1 MAASKFQKK
10 LNALKTS
17 GPALNAMPEVA
28 ASVGARDTPAPVGA
42 PDASKIRSEIARP
55 GLEPEGQ
62 IVRVRADEIYE
73 VEQVRPE
80 DDFDEEIISGMVD
93 SFSEF
98 GNLTPPRCFPKDR
111 KGYRVWFGATRIRS
125 MKKRGDEFIDIYVGR
140 PPKDEKQR
148 IMGQLIENLQQS
160 GLKPLATAL
169 AFEQL
174 KTDFNMTGEEIAR
187 SLGKP
192 TAFVSKHIRIGSAP
206 EKIKALLKNKSVSD
220 VDLAYT
226 LIQIDSIDAGAAD
239 RLIERHKAGNT
250 LTRAQVKKELDRLKG
265 RDVSKVS
272 SKISHAKTSSDT
284 EKPLSETDKV
294 ISHAKSSLSEH
305 ENNSLGG
312 PAENSLTES
321 GSKGLQPVS
330 RQLVP
335 IVSFN
340 GDEAAIMLQKTPDEF
355 GWIWIKN
362 AEGELYVLAS
372 DVEFLG
378 LRSE

>member
-1 MAASKFQKK
+1 MAANKFQKR

-17 GPALNAMPEVA
+17 GPAAITLPEVA
-28 ASVGARDTPAPVGA
+28 ASVAARDTPPPVGT
-42 PDASKIRSEIARP
+42 PEASKIRTEIARP
-55 GLEPEGQ
+55 GLEPDGQ

-80 DDFDEEIISGMVD
+80 DDFDDEVISGMVE

-111 KGYRVWFGATRIRS
+111 NGYRVWFGATRIRS

-169 AFEQL
+169 AFERL

-192 TAFVSKHIRIGSAP
+192 TAFVSKHMRIGSAP

-226 LIQIDSIDAGAAD
+226 LIQIDSLDAGAAD
-239 RLIERHKAGNT
+239 RLIEKHTTGKT
-250 LTRAQVKKELDRLKG
+250 LTRALVKKELDQLKG
-265 RDVSKVS
+265 RASRNPEPQ
-272 SKISHAKTSSDT
+272 ISHAKPVVTSSH
-284 EKPLSETDKV
+284 LSD
-294 ISHAKSSLSEH
+294 
-305 ENNSLGG
+305 N
-312 PAENSLTES
+312 ENSSDFSSQKSPPATGKSVLLHDS
-321 GSKGLQPVS
+321 DK
-330 RQLVP
+330 LVP
-335 IVSFN
+335 VV
-340 GDEAAIMLQKTPDEF
+340 MLEGAECTVLLDKKPEEF
-355 GWIWIKN
+355 GWVWVKVGGD
-362 AEGELYVLAS
+362 ERYVSAS
-372 DVEFLG
+372 DVQFLG

>member
-17 GPALNAMPEVA
+17 GPAVSAMPEVA
-28 ASVGARDTPAPVGA
+28 ASVAARNAPAPVGT
-42 PDASKIRSEIARP
+42 PEASKIRAEIARP
-55 GLEPEGQ
+55 GLEPDGQ

-80 DDFDEEIISGMVD
+80 DDFDEEVISGMVE
-93 SFSEF
+93 SFSEL

-206 EKIKALLKNKSVSD
+206 EKIKALLKNKSISD

-226 LIQIDSIDAGAAD
+226 LIQIDNIDSGASD
-239 RLIERHKAGNT
+239 RLIEKHNAGST

-265 RDVSKVS
+265 RDVSKAPTKVS
-272 SKISHAKTSSDT
+272 HAKSQSGDDVLQPDNETEISHAKTLT
-284 EKPLSETDKV
+284 
-294 ISHAKSSLSEH
+294 
-305 ENNSLGG
+305 
-312 PAENSLTES
+312 TES
-321 GSKGLQPVS
+321 GSTSSRDKKNQYQPAD
-330 RQLVP
+330 VP
-335 IVSFN
+335 LPLIPVVKFN
-340 GDEAAIMLQKTPDEF
+340 GTEVTVLLHKMPDEF
-355 GWIWIKN
+355 GFIWLKT
-362 AEGELYVLAS
+362 AEGELYVRAS

>member
-17 GPALNAMPEVA
+17 GPAASAMPEVA
-28 ASVGARDTPAPVGA
+28 ASVAARDTPAPVGT
-42 PDASKIRSEIARP
+42 PDASKIRAEIARP

-80 DDFDEEIISGMVD
+80 DDFDDEVISGMVE

-111 KGYRVWFGATRIRS
+111 NGYRVWFGATRIRS
-125 MKKRGDEFIDIYVGR
+125 MKKRGDEFIDIYVGK

-169 AFEQL
+169 AFERL

-192 TAFVSKHIRIGSAP
+192 TAFVSKHMRIGSAP
-206 EKIKALLKNKSVSD
+206 EKIKALLKNKSITD

-226 LIQIDSIDAGAAD
+226 LIQVDSIDSGAAD
-239 RLIERHKAGNT
+239 RLIEKYNAGST

-265 RDVSKVS
+265 RN
-272 SKISHAKTSSDT
+272 TNRT
-284 EKPLSETDKV
+284 EGR
-294 ISHAKSSLSEH
+294 ISHAKSLQQH
-305 ENNSLGG
+305 ENSSPENTD
-312 PAENSLTES
+312 AE
-321 GSKGLQPVS
+321 LQPAPVS
-330 RQLVP
+330 DAEKQHNAEKTSPLLIPVVRL
-335 IVSFN
+335 N
-340 GDEAAIMLQKTPDEF
+340 GSEGTIMLHKAPDEF
-355 GWIWIKN
+355 GFLWVKT
-362 AEGELYVLAS
+362 ADGEMYVQANE
-372 DVEFLG
+372 VEILG
-378 LRSE
+378 LRYE

>member
-1 MAASKFQKK
+1 MAANKFQKR
-10 LNALKTS
+10 LNALKNS
-17 GPALNAMPEVA
+17 GPAASTLPEVA
-28 ASVGARDTPAPVGA
+28 ASVAARNTPPPVGT
-42 PDASKIRSEIARP
+42 PEASKIRTEIARP
-55 GLEPEGQ
+55 GLEPDGQ

-80 DDFDEEIISGMVD
+80 DDFDDEVISGMVE

-169 AFEQL
+169 AFERL

-192 TAFVSKHIRIGSAP
+192 TAFVSKHMRIGSAP

-226 LIQIDSIDAGAAD
+226 LIQIDSLDAGAAD
-239 RLIERHKAGNT
+239 RLIEKHMTGRV
-250 LTRAQVKKELDRLKG
+250 LTRALVKKELDQLKG
-265 RDVSKVS
+265 RVSR
-272 SKISHAKTSSDT
+272 TSG
-284 EKPLSETDKV
+284 PQ
-294 ISHAKSSLSEH
+294 ISHAKSVVANDQQSCNEKSGDLS
-305 ENNSLGG
+305 
-312 PAENSLTES
+312 
-321 GSKGLQPVS
+321 SKKITPETGKAVS
-330 RQLVP
+330 PRDPDKLVP
-335 IVSFN
+335 VVMLD
-340 GDEAAIMLQKTPDEF
+340 GAECTIMLDKKPEEF
-355 GWIWIKN
+355 GWVWVKLSGD
-362 AEGELYVLAS
+362 ERYVNVG
-372 DVEFLG
+372 DVQFLG

>member
-17 GPALNAMPEVA
+17 GPSPSAMPEVA
-28 ASVGARDTPAPVGA
+28 ASVAARNTPAPVGT
-42 PDASKIRSEIARP
+42 PEASKIRAEIARP

-80 DDFDEEIISGMVD
+80 DDFDEEVISGMVE
-93 SFSEF
+93 SFGEF

-206 EKIKALLKNKSVSD
+206 EKIKALLKNKSISD

-226 LIQIDSIDAGAAD
+226 LIQIDNIDSGASD
-239 RLIERHKAGNT
+239 RLIEKHNAGST

-265 RDVSKVS
+265 RDVNKAPT
-272 SKISHAKTSSDT
+272 KISHAKYQSDNA
-284 EKPLSETDKV
+284 PLSDKKTEV
-294 ISHAKSSLSEH
+294 SHAKSLTTETGNSSSSEKKGQYQAADIPRSLI
-305 ENNSLGG
+305 
-312 PAENSLTES
+312 
-321 GSKGLQPVS
+321 PV
-330 RQLVP
+330 VK
-335 IVSFN
+335 FN
-340 GDEAAIMLQKTPDEF
+340 DNEVTILLHKEPDEF
-355 GWIWIKN
+355 GFVWLKT
-362 AEGELYVLAS
+362 ADGELYVRAS
-372 DVEFLG
+372 DIEFLG

>member
-17 GPALNAMPEVA
+17 GPAVSAMPEVA
-28 ASVGARDTPAPVGA
+28 ASVAARNAPAPVGT
-42 PDASKIRSEIARP
+42 PEASRIRAEIARP

-80 DDFDEEIISGMVD
+80 DDFDEEVISGMVD

-206 EKIKALLKNKSVSD
+206 EKIKALLKNKSISD

-226 LIQIDSIDAGAAD
+226 LIQIDNIDSGASD
-239 RLIERHKAGNT
+239 RLIEKHNAGST
-250 LTRAQVKKELDRLKG
+250 LTRAQVKKELGRLKG
-265 RDVSKVS
+265 RDVSKAPTKVS
-272 SKISHAKTSSDT
+272 HAKSQSGDDVLQPDNETEISHAKART
-284 EKPLSETDKV
+284 P
-294 ISHAKSSLSEH
+294 
-305 ENNSLGG
+305 
-312 PAENSLTES
+312 ES
-321 GSKGLQPVS
+321 GSTSSRDKKNQYQAADVPLPLIPV
-330 RQLVP
+330 VK
-335 IVSFN
+335 FN
-340 GDEAAIMLQKTPDEF
+340 ATEVTVLLHKMPDEF
-355 GWIWIKN
+355 GFIWLKT
-362 AEGELYVLAS
+362 AEGELYVRAS

-378 LRSE
+378 VRSE

>member
-17 GPALNAMPEVA
+17 GPAVSAMPEVA
-28 ASVGARDTPAPVGA
+28 ASVAARNAPAPVGT
-42 PDASKIRSEIARP
+42 PEASKIRAEIARP
-55 GLEPEGQ
+55 GLEPDGQ
-62 IVRVRADEIYE
+62 IVRVRAEEIYE

-80 DDFDEEIISGMVD
+80 DDFDEEVISGMVE
-93 SFSEF
+93 SFSEL

-206 EKIKALLKNKSVSD
+206 EKIKALLKNKSISD

-226 LIQIDSIDAGAAD
+226 LIQIDNIDSGASD
-239 RLIERHKAGNT
+239 RLIAKHNAGST

-265 RDVSKVS
+265 RDVSKAPTKVS
-272 SKISHAKTSSDT
+272 HAKSQSGDDVLQPDNETEISHAK
-284 EKPLSETDKV
+284 
-294 ISHAKSSLSEH
+294 A
-305 ENNSLGG
+305 
-312 PAENSLTES
+312 LTPES
-321 GSKGLQPVS
+321 GSTSSRDKKNQYQAADLPLPLIPV
-330 RQLVP
+330 VK
-335 IVSFN
+335 FN
-340 GDEAAIMLQKTPDEF
+340 GTEVTVLLHKMPDEF
-355 GWIWIKN
+355 GFIWLKT
-362 AEGELYVLAS
+362 AEGELYVRAS

>member
-17 GPALNAMPEVA
+17 GPAVSAMPEVA
-28 ASVGARDTPAPVGA
+28 ASVAVRNAPAPVGT
-42 PDASKIRSEIARP
+42 PEASKIRAEIARP

-80 DDFDEEIISGMVD
+80 DDFDEEVISGMVE

-206 EKIKALLKNKSVSD
+206 EKIKALLKNKSISD

-226 LIQIDSIDAGAAD
+226 LIQIDNIDSGASD
-239 RLIERHKAGNT
+239 RLIEKHNAGST

-265 RDVSKVS
+265 RDVNKAPTKVS
-272 SKISHAKTSSDT
+272 HAKSQSGDDVLQPDNETDISHAK
-284 EKPLSETDKV
+284 
-294 ISHAKSSLSEH
+294 A
-305 ENNSLGG
+305 
-312 PAENSLTES
+312 LTIES
-321 GSKGLQPVS
+321 GSTYSRDKKNQYQAADVPLPLIPV
-330 RQLVP
+330 VK
-335 IVSFN
+335 FN
-340 GDEAAIMLQKTPDEF
+340 GTEVTIMLHKMPDEF
-355 GWIWIKN
+355 GFIWLKT
-362 AEGELYVLAS
+362 AEGELYVRAS

>member
-17 GPALNAMPEVA
+17 GPAVSAMPEVA
-28 ASVGARDTPAPVGA
+28 ASVAARNAPAPVGT
-42 PDASKIRSEIARP
+42 PEASRIRAEIARP

-80 DDFDEEIISGMVD
+80 DDFDEEVISGMVD

-206 EKIKALLKNKSVSD
+206 EKIKALLKNKSISD

-226 LIQIDSIDAGAAD
+226 LIQIDNIDSGASD
-239 RLIERHKAGNT
+239 RLIEKHNAGST
-250 LTRAQVKKELDRLKG
+250 LTRAQVKKELGRLKG
-265 RDVSKVS
+265 RDVSKAPTKVS
-272 SKISHAKTSSDT
+272 HAKSQSGDDVLQPDNETEISHAKART
-284 EKPLSETDKV
+284 P
-294 ISHAKSSLSEH
+294 
-305 ENNSLGG
+305 
-312 PAENSLTES
+312 ES
-321 GSKGLQPVS
+321 GSTSSRDKKNQYQAADVPLPLIPV
-330 RQLVP
+330 VK
-335 IVSFN
+335 FN
-340 GDEAAIMLQKTPDEF
+340 ATEVTVLLHKMPDEF
-355 GWIWIKN
+355 GFIWLKT
-362 AEGELYVLAS
+362 AEGELYVRAS

>member
-17 GPALNAMPEVA
+17 GPAVSAMPEVA
-28 ASVGARDTPAPVGA
+28 ASVAARNAPAPVGT
-42 PDASKIRSEIARP
+42 PEASKIRAEIARP

-80 DDFDEEIISGMVD
+80 DDFDEEVISGMVE

-206 EKIKALLKNKSVSD
+206 EKIKALLKNKSISD

-226 LIQIDSIDAGAAD
+226 LIQIDNIDSGASD
-239 RLIERHKAGNT
+239 RLIEKHNAGST

-265 RDVSKVS
+265 RDVSKAPTKVS
-272 SKISHAKTSSDT
+272 HAKSQSGDDVLQPDKETEISHAKDLT
-284 EKPLSETDKV
+284 
-294 ISHAKSSLSEH
+294 
-305 ENNSLGG
+305 
-312 PAENSLTES
+312 TES
-321 GSKGLQPVS
+321 GSTFTKDKKNQYHAADVPLPLIPV
-330 RQLVP
+330 VK
-335 IVSFN
+335 FN
-340 GDEAAIMLQKTPDEF
+340 GTEVTVLLHKMPDEF
-355 GWIWIKN
+355 GFIWLKT
-362 AEGELYVLAS
+362 AEGELYVRAG

>member
-17 GPALNAMPEVA
+17 GPAVSAMPEVA
-28 ASVGARDTPAPVGA
+28 ASVAARNAPAPVGT
-42 PDASKIRSEIARP
+42 PEASRIRAEIARP

-80 DDFDEEIISGMVD
+80 DDFDEEVISGMVD

-206 EKIKALLKNKSVSD
+206 QKIKALLKNKSISD

-226 LIQIDSIDAGAAD
+226 LIQIDNIDSGASD
-239 RLIERHKAGNT
+239 RLIEKHNAGST
-250 LTRAQVKKELDRLKG
+250 LTRAQVKKELGRLKG
-265 RDVSKVS
+265 RDVSKAPTKVS
-272 SKISHAKTSSDT
+272 HAKSQSGDDVLQPDNETEISHAKART
-284 EKPLSETDKV
+284 P
-294 ISHAKSSLSEH
+294 
-305 ENNSLGG
+305 
-312 PAENSLTES
+312 ES
-321 GSKGLQPVS
+321 GSTSSRDKKNQYQAADVPLPLIPV
-330 RQLVP
+330 VK
-335 IVSFN
+335 FN
-340 GDEAAIMLQKTPDEF
+340 DTEVTVLLHKMPDEF
-355 GWIWIKN
+355 GFIWLKT
-362 AEGELYVLAS
+362 AEGELYVRAS

>member
-17 GPALNAMPEVA
+17 GPAVSAMPEVA
-28 ASVGARDTPAPVGA
+28 ASVAARNAPAPVGT
-42 PDASKIRSEIARP
+42 PEASKIRAEIARP
-55 GLEPEGQ
+55 GLEPDGQ

-73 VEQVRPE
+73 LEQVRPE
-80 DDFDEEIISGMVD
+80 DDFDEEVISGMVE
-93 SFSEF
+93 SFSEL

-206 EKIKALLKNKSVSD
+206 EKIKALLKNKSISD

-226 LIQIDSIDAGAAD
+226 LIQIDNIDSGASD
-239 RLIERHKAGNT
+239 RLIEKHNAGST

-265 RDVSKVS
+265 RDVSKAPT
-272 SKISHAKTSSDT
+272 KISHAKSQSGDDVLQ
-284 EKPLSETDKV
+284 PDNETV
-294 ISHAKSSLSEH
+294 ISHAKTLT
-305 ENNSLGG
+305 
-312 PAENSLTES
+312 TES
-321 GSKGLQPVS
+321 GSTSSRDKKNQYQAAAVQLPLIPV
-330 RQLVP
+330 VK
-335 IVSFN
+335 FN
-340 GDEAAIMLQKTPDEF
+340 GTEVTVLLHKMPDEF
-355 GWIWIKN
+355 GFIWLKT
-362 AEGELYVLAS
+362 AEGELYVRAS

>member
-17 GPALNAMPEVA
+17 GPSVSAMPEVA
-28 ASVGARDTPAPVGA
+28 ASVAARDTPAPVGT
-42 PDASKIRSEIARP
+42 PDASKIRAEIARP

-80 DDFDEEIISGMVD
+80 DDFDEEVISGMVE

-206 EKIKALLKNKSVSD
+206 EKIKALLKNKSISD

-226 LIQIDSIDAGAAD
+226 LIQIDNIDSGASD
-239 RLIERHKAGNT
+239 RLIEKHNAGST

-265 RDVSKVS
+265 RDVSKAPTKVS
-272 SKISHAKTSSDT
+272 HAKSQSGNDVLQPDNKTEISHAKALT
-284 EKPLSETDKV
+284 
-294 ISHAKSSLSEH
+294 
-305 ENNSLGG
+305 
-312 PAENSLTES
+312 TES
-321 GSKGLQPVS
+321 GSTSSSNRKHQYQAADVPLPLIPV
-330 RQLVP
+330 VK
-335 IVSFN
+335 FN
-340 GDEAAIMLQKTPDEF
+340 GTEVTVLLHKMPDEF
-355 GWIWIKN
+355 GFIWLN
-362 AEGELYVLAS
+362 TAEGELYVRAS

>member
-17 GPALNAMPEVA
+17 GSAVSAMPEVA
-28 ASVGARDTPAPVGA
+28 ASVAARNTPAPVGT
-42 PDASKIRSEIARP
+42 PEASKIRTEIARP

-80 DDFDEEIISGMVD
+80 NDFDEEVISGMVE

-206 EKIKALLKNKSVSD
+206 EKIKSLLKNKSISD

-226 LIQIDSIDAGAAD
+226 LIQIDSIDSGASD
-239 RLIERHKAGNT
+239 RLIEKHKAGST

-265 RDVSKVS
+265 RDVSKAQT
-272 SKISHAKTSSDT
+272 KA
-284 EKPLSETDKV
+284 
-294 ISHAKSSLSEH
+294 SHAKSQSGDDVLVPDNETEVSH
-305 ENNSLGG
+305 
-312 PAENSLTES
+312 AKSLTTET
-321 GSKGLQPVS
+321 GSPSSSQKKGQYQSADIPCSLIPV
-330 RQLVP
+330 VK
-335 IVSFN
+335 FN
-340 GDEAAIMLQKTPDEF
+340 GTEMTILLHKEPDEF
-355 GWIWIKN
+355 GFVWLKT
-362 AEGELYVLAS
+362 AKGELYVRAS

>member
-17 GPALNAMPEVA
+17 GPATSAMPEVA
-28 ASVGARDTPAPVGA
+28 ASVAVRDKPAPVGT
-42 PDASKIRSEIARP
+42 PDASKMRAEIARP

-80 DDFDEEIISGMVD
+80 DDFDDEVISGMVE

-169 AFEQL
+169 AFERL
-174 KTDFNMTGEEIAR
+174 KAEFNMTGEEIAR

-192 TAFVSKHIRIGSAP
+192 TAFVSKHMRIGAAP
-206 EKIKALLKNKSVSD
+206 EKIKFLLKNKTISD

-226 LIQIDSIDAGAAD
+226 LIQVDAIDPESAD
-239 RLIERHKAGNT
+239 RLIEKHNSGS
-250 LTRAQVKKELDRLKG
+250 LLSRAQVKKELDRLKG
-265 RDVSKVS
+265 R
-272 SKISHAKTSSDT
+272 KISHAKPQIVEVDLPDVRSPDSSVATIDT
-284 EKPLSETDKV
+284 
-294 ISHAKSSLSEH
+294 
-305 ENNSLGG
+305 N
-312 PAENSLTES
+312 LTEHIVRCQ
-321 GSKGLQPVS
+321 LIPV
-330 RQLVP
+330 
-335 IVSFN
+335 VSLN
-340 GDEAAIMLQKTPDEF
+340 G
-355 GWIWIKN
+355 
-362 AEGELYVLAS
+362 AEGRLMLDRVPESFGFVWVHTAQGEFYVPAS
-372 DVEFLG
+372 DVVFLG
-378 LRSE
+378 LRAE

>member
-10 LNALKTS
+10 LNALKNS
-17 GPALNAMPEVA
+17 GPAVSAMPEVA
-28 ASVGARDTPAPVGA
+28 ASVAARNAPAPVGT
-42 PDASKIRSEIARP
+42 PEASKIRAEIARP
-55 GLEPEGQ
+55 GLEPDGQ
-62 IVRVRADEIYE
+62 IVRVRAEEIYE

-80 DDFDEEIISGMVD
+80 DDFDEEVISGMVE
-93 SFSEF
+93 SFSEL

-206 EKIKALLKNKSVSD
+206 EKIKALLKNKSISD

-226 LIQIDSIDAGAAD
+226 LIQIDNIDSGASD
-239 RLIERHKAGNT
+239 RLIAKHNAGST

-265 RDVSKVS
+265 RDVSKAPTKVS
-272 SKISHAKTSSDT
+272 HAKSQSGDDVLQPDNETEISHAKT
-284 EKPLSETDKV
+284 
-294 ISHAKSSLSEH
+294 
-305 ENNSLGG
+305 
-312 PAENSLTES
+312 LTPES
-321 GSKGLQPVS
+321 GSTSSKDKKNQYQAADLPIPLIPV
-330 RQLVP
+330 VK
-335 IVSFN
+335 FN
-340 GDEAAIMLQKTPDEF
+340 GTEVTVLLHKMPDEF
-355 GWIWIKN
+355 GFIWLKT
-362 AEGELYVLAS
+362 AEGELYVRAS

>member
-17 GPALNAMPEVA
+17 GPAVSAMPEVA
-28 ASVGARDTPAPVGA
+28 ASVAARNAPAPVGT
-42 PDASKIRSEIARP
+42 PEASKIRAEIARP
-55 GLEPEGQ
+55 GLEPDGQ
-62 IVRVRADEIYE
+62 IVRVRAEEIYE

-80 DDFDEEIISGMVD
+80 DDFDEEVISGMVE
-93 SFSEF
+93 SFSEL

-206 EKIKALLKNKSVSD
+206 EKIKALLKNKSISD

-226 LIQIDSIDAGAAD
+226 LIQIDNIDSGASD
-239 RLIERHKAGNT
+239 RLIAKHNAGST

-265 RDVSKVS
+265 RDVSKAPTKVS
-272 SKISHAKTSSDT
+272 HAKSQSGDDVLQPDNETEISHAKALTPESGNTSSRD
-284 EKPLSETDKV
+284 KKNQYQAADLPLPL
-294 ISHAKSSLSEH
+294 I
-305 ENNSLGG
+305 
-312 PAENSLTES
+312 
-321 GSKGLQPVS
+321 PV
-330 RQLVP
+330 VK
-335 IVSFN
+335 FN
-340 GDEAAIMLQKTPDEF
+340 GTEVTVLLHKMPDEF
-355 GWIWIKN
+355 GFIWLKT
-362 AEGELYVLAS
+362 AEGELYVRAS

>member
-17 GPALNAMPEVA
+17 GPTASAMPEVA
-28 ASVGARDTPAPVGA
+28 ASVAARNTPAPVGTL
-42 PDASKIRSEIARP
+42 DASKIRAEIARP

-80 DDFDEEIISGMVD
+80 DDFDDEVISGMVE

-169 AFEQL
+169 AFEKL
-174 KTDFNMTGEEIAR
+174 KGEFNMTGEEIAR

-192 TAFVSKHIRIGSAP
+192 TAFVSKHMRIGAAP
-206 EKIKALLKNKSVSD
+206 EKIKVLLKNKTISD

-226 LIQIDSIDAGAAD
+226 LIQVDAIDPASAD
-239 RLIERHKAGNT
+239 RLIEKHNSGS
-250 LTRAQVKKELDRLKG
+250 LLSRAQVKKELNRLKG
-265 RDVSKVS
+265 RKV
-272 SKISHAKTSSDT
+272 
-284 EKPLSETDKV
+284 
-294 ISHAKSSLSEH
+294 SHAKSHSSENEIPSISKPELSHAKPQIVEVDLPDVRSSDSFVATIGTNSAEHIIRCQLIPVVSL
-305 ENNSLGG
+305 
-312 PAENSLTES
+312 
-321 GSKGLQPVS
+321 
-330 RQLVP
+330 
-335 IVSFN
+335 N
-340 GDEAAIMLQKTPDEF
+340 G
-355 GWIWIKN
+355 
-362 AEGELYVLAS
+362 AEGRLMLDRVPESFGFVWVHTAQGEFYVQAS
-372 DVEFLG
+372 DVVFLG
-378 LRSE
+378 LRAE

>member
-1 MAASKFQKK
+1 MMAASKFQKK

-17 GPALNAMPEVA
+17 GPAVSAMPEVA
-28 ASVGARDTPAPVGA
+28 ASVAVRNALAPVGT
-42 PDASKIRSEIARP
+42 PEASKIRAEIARP
-55 GLEPEGQ
+55 GLEPDGQ

-80 DDFDEEIISGMVD
+80 DDFDEEVISGMVE
-93 SFSEF
+93 SFSEL

-125 MKKRGDEFIDIYVGR
+125 MKKRGDTFIDIYVGR

-192 TAFVSKHIRIGSAP
+192 TAFVSKHMRIGSAP

-220 VDLAYT
+220 VDLAYM
-226 LIQIDSIDAGAAD
+226 LIQIDNLDADVAD
-239 RLIERHKAGNT
+239 RLIEKHTAGKL
-250 LTRAQVKKELDRLKG
+250 LTRALVKKELDQLKG
-265 RDVSKVS
+265 R
-272 SKISHAKTSSDT
+272 AK
-284 EKPLSETDKV
+284 KPIEPE
-294 ISHAKSSLSEH
+294 ISHAKSNNGGDKLQGKDSKDDSSKQAGKLVINSAVNQLSSLH
-305 ENNSLGG
+305 
-312 PAENSLTES
+312 
-321 GSKGLQPVS
+321 
-330 RQLVP
+330 LVP
-335 IVSFN
+335 IVMLN
-340 GDEAAIMLQKTPDEF
+340 GSECSVLLDKKPDEF
-355 GWIWIKN
+355 GWIWVK
-362 AEGELYVLAS
+362 APEGERCVKAC
-372 DVEFLG
+372 DVQLIG
-378 LRSE
+378 LRSQ

>member
-1 MAASKFQKK
+1 MAASKFQKR

-17 GPALNAMPEVA
+17 TPAASAMPEVA
-28 ASVGARDTPAPVGA
+28 ASVAARDTPAPVGT
-42 PDASKIRSEIARP
+42 PEASKIRAEIARP

-80 DDFDEEIISGMVD
+80 DDFDDEVISGMVE
-93 SFSEF
+93 SFGEF

-140 PPKDEKQR
+140 PPRDEKQR

-174 KTDFNMTGEEIAR
+174 KTEFNMTGEEIAR

-192 TAFVSKHIRIGSAP
+192 TAFVSKHMRIGAAP
-206 EKIKALLKNKSVSD
+206 EKIKALLKNKTISD

-226 LIQIDSIDAGAAD
+226 LIQVDSIDSEAAD
-239 RLIERHKAGNT
+239 RLIEKHNSGS
-250 LTRAQVKKELDRLKG
+250 LLSRAQVKKELDKLKG
-265 RDVSKVS
+265 R
-272 SKISHAKTSSDT
+272 KISRAKLSPPGKGTSSAL
-284 EKPLSETDKV
+284 EPE
-294 ISHAKSSLSEH
+294 ISHAKSSPEDSEPSTVQFSGNTAALTRDDRDEH
-305 ENNSLGG
+305 HVHSEQHQLIPVVSLNG
-312 PAENSLTES
+312 TE
-321 GSKGLQPVS
+321 GT
-330 RQLVP
+330 
-335 IVSFN
+335 
-340 GDEAAIMLQKTPDEF
+340 IMLHKKPETF
-355 GWIWIKN
+355 GFVWVHTEN
-362 AEGELYVLAS
+362 GEIYAPAS
-372 DVEFLG
+372 DVVFLG